1 MSSKTYLNSSWLLW
15 GGVGSEA
22 GTSTVL
28 GPWAIA
34 LANKS
39 SCGLKG
45 NWNCF
50 GPRALVTESREAQHN
65 ETSGQLL
72 QWQTGCLLGV
82 GGASWWHHSQD
93 IWEFKTLW
101 PLRINFHFYKTYKF
115 WANRAWKAFECV
127 FCHYEWMFV
136 YLKNPKNYK
145 KSTILQQQRKRSVK
159 KRILITE

>member
-1 MSSKTYLNSSWLLW
+1 MSGKTHLNSSWLLW

-50 GPRALVTESREAQHN
+50 GPRALVTKTRNSTMRHLHSSPLRYIVYIGVLVAPWYNPGVRADGNTTPIHLEFKHFWPFVINLRIYKELQILSKKGLKG
-65 ETSGQLL
+65 SGV
-72 QWQTGCLLGV
+72 CLLTVPDRGLL
-82 GGASWWHHSQD
+82 
-93 IWEFKTLW
+93 F
-101 PLRINFHFYKTYKF
+101 
-115 WANRAWKAFECV
+115 
-127 FCHYEWMFV
+127 
-136 YLKNPKNYK
+136 YLKN
-145 KSTILQQQRKRSVK
+145 KSKTLLQKWKRGRKRGF
-159 KRILITE
+159 

>member
-1 MSSKTYLNSSWLLW
+1 MSRKTYLNSSWLLW

-50 GPRALVTESREAQHN
+50 GPRALVTESRKAQHN
-65 ETSGQLL
+65 ETSGQLF
-72 QWQTGCLLGV
+72 QWQTCCLLGV
-82 GGASWWHHSQD
+82 GGAWWWHHSQTLGSSTNCNRSGLTSVFTKNLQ
-93 IWEFKTLW
+93 ILSKQGLKGFWVCLLPLWEDVCLLQKT
-101 PLRINFHFYKTYKF
+101 HKST
-115 WANRAWKAFECV
+115 
-127 FCHYEWMFV
+127 
-136 YLKNPKNYK
+136 K
-145 KSTILQQQRKRSVK
+145 KSTIL
-159 KRILITE
+159 